1 MSRILGIDFG
11 LARIGL
17 ALSDPLLLF
26 ARGYLTLQNKPNKP
40 ERLLEIIT
48 EIKAIIAKENV
59 TEIVLGLPKRT
70 DGKVST
76 SEELA
81 RQFGSDLGAA
91 TKLPI
96 HYFDERFTT
105 VIAHQILNA
114 SSKKR
119 DSHAKRQVVDQVAA
133 EIILQNYL
141 DSRRK

>member
-1 MSRILGIDFG
+1 MSRFLGIDFG

-17 ALSDPLLLF
+17 ALSDPLAMF
-26 ARGYLTLQNKPNKP
+26 ARGYKTLPNKP
-40 ERLLEIIT
+40 HLQTEIIK
-48 EIKAIIAKENV
+48 EIQVIIAKEDV

-70 DGKVST
+70 DGKEST
-76 SEELA
+76 SEVLAKEFGAEL
-81 RQFGSDLGAA
+81 QEA
-91 TKLPI
+91 TNLPI

-114 SSKKR
+114 SAKKR

-141 DSRRK
+141 DSRR